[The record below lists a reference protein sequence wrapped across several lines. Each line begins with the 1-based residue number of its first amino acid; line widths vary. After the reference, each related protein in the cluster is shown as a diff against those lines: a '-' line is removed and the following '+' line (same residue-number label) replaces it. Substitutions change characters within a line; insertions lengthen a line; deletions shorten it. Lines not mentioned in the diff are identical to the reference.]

1 MNEILR
7 IAAFTGDRNAETAI
21 SERLGYTGDIIE
33 ELGLALPDGGT
44 PPDDWPCAIFTPE
57 AGMHGFSL
65 RCESNGLLDG
75 EPTCRQYG
83 LPDGV
88 GHAVFMGLRG
98 DQAEI
103 DGFCQAVCDLSGMA
117 GHVVRD
123 ADDGYRFEKTLAPSG
138 GPGPADG
145 FFDLLADLNRKET
158 KKVLAVVRKYHGDTE
173 KINQGHLFF
182 KKLIKQVKKLG
193 PAKAQTQDVF

>member
-1 MNEILR
+1 
-7 IAAFTGDRNAETAI
+7 
-21 SERLGYTGDIIE
+21 
-33 ELGLALPDGGT
+33 
-44 PPDDWPCAIFTPE
+44 
-57 AGMHGFSL
+57 
-65 RCESNGLLDG
+65 
-75 EPTCRQYG
+75 
-83 LPDGV
+83 
-88 GHAVFMGLRG
+88 MGLRG
-98 DQAEI
+98 EPAEI

-117 GHVVRD
+117 CHIVRD
-123 ADDGYRFEKTLAPSG
+123 ADDGYEYEKTLDPSG

-193 PAKAQTQDVF
+193 PAKAQTKDVF